1 MYVKELKIGVF
12 LIFQRK
18 SELSEAVGDSVQA
31 EQLHRLAQQREQDV
45 MRMLANR

>member
-1 MYVKELKIGVF
+1 MINGWVF
-12 LIFQRK
+12 FVQRK
-18 SELSEAVGDSVQA
+18 SELSEAVGDTVQA